1 MKKFL
6 SLIPLCLLIT
16 GCGSL
21 IPKRVEFFQAKVQKF
36 PEHSDSFNETQR
48 KAASLAAKKADE
60 TLVAAVKAQS
70 PATVTAPA
78 TDTVALTHS
87 LSVSLGP
94 PSSSYVGPATNLVS
108 DLDHSV
114 AKFNGKVQTFKER
127 DDKYAGK
134 KIEGTGL
141 FSLGYFTY
149 IGLILLV
156 LVLAWTA
163 LKIYGVAN
171 PIVGAGT
178 SLVGRVSSS
187 VLSRAVSEI
196 SAGGEAFKDYLTTS
210 DLSKDVQSK
219 VLDMFS
225 RAHVEAQSVDVQNV
239 VRTLTAPPPPGS
251 TTASTAKQHGL

>member
-1 MKKFL
+1 MKAK
-6 SLIPLCLLIT
+6 LILLALTLTILT

-21 IPKRVEFFQAKVQKF
+21 LPKKVEFFQSKVQKF

-48 KAASLAAKKADE
+48 QAAALAAKKADE
-60 TLVAAVKAQS
+60 TFVNAVKANS
-70 PATVTAPA
+70 PITVTAPA
-78 TDTVALTHS
+78 EETALLTHS
-87 LSVSLGP
+87 VTTSLGP
-94 PSSSYVGPATNLVS
+94 PNTPATVPGGVVAKE
-108 DLDHSV
+108 LDHAV
-114 AKFNGKVQTFKER
+114 AKFNGKVESFKER

-141 FSLGYFTY
+141 FSVGYFTY
-149 IGLILLV
+149 IGIILLV
-156 LVLAWTA
+156 LFLAWTA

-196 SAGGEAFKDYLTTS
+196 SAGGEAFKDYMENS
-210 DLSKDVQSK
+210 DLSKDVQAK
-219 VLDMFS
+219 VLDLFS

-239 VRTLTAPPPPGS
+239 VQTLTAEPPAGS
-251 TTASTAKQHGL
+251 TTAPTAK